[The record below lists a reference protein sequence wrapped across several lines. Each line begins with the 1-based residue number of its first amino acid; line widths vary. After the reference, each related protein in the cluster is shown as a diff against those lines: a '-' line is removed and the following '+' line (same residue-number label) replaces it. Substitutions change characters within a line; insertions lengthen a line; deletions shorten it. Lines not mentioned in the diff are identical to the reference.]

1 MVSSFKA
8 TSTVLA
14 AIKARGF
21 PRQLIS
27 LLESLVNVDPE
38 KRPAVSK
45 VHRSMEEIRVRS
57 RRSCSAVSF
66 SDQLLPSQSHHSS
79 AIGRDDAEHDPAK
92 LQLSPITRRAHLHF
106 LNPDGLHPPVL
117 GNDIDQ
123 SSGQRGISEL
133 LAERP
138 LLDLSKGSS
147 AGLTR
152 RLQDPVLEHSR
163 LKLVKA
169 GLAILKVI
177 KV

>member
-1 MVSSFKA
+1 
-8 TSTVLA
+8 
-14 AIKARGF
+14 
-21 PRQLIS
+21 
-27 LLESLVNVDPE
+27 
-38 KRPAVSK
+38 
-45 VHRSMEEIRVRS
+45 MEEIRVRS
-57 RRSCSAVSF
+57 RRSPPRAVCL
-66 SDQLLPSQSHHSS
+66 SDQLLTNQSHRAS
-79 AIGRDDAEHDPAK
+79 ATDRDDAEHDPAK

-117 GNDIDQ
+117 GSDADR
-123 SSGQRGISEL
+123 SSGQQGISEL

-138 LLDLSKGSS
+138 LLDLPKGSL

-177 KV
+177 KVWKVSIKFTEADGVISSPYVSCCRSSLQSGTRRRRSSSGRSLQLLWET